1 MENKMFVKK
10 THIEDHGFS
19 ELDFDLQEEFN
30 FDYNE
35 LEEFDEIC
43 SGQGDADGYPIKI
56 DRVIEALTALKN
68 LGATHVEMDYH
79 CDHIGYEISGY
90 EIRLATEEEIKTFT
104 DVENARKEKELKRLD
119 LQRQLRELD
128 REGEALAKDKGD
140 DLPF

>member
-1 MENKMFVKK
+1 MSSKMFVKK
-10 THIEDHGFS
+10 THIDDFGFS
-19 ELDFDLQEEFN
+19 ELDFDLHEEFN

-35 LEEFDEIC
+35 LDEFDEIC

-90 EIRLATEEEIKTFT
+90 EIRLATEDEVKTFT

-128 REGEALAKDKGD
+128 RESEALAKDKGD